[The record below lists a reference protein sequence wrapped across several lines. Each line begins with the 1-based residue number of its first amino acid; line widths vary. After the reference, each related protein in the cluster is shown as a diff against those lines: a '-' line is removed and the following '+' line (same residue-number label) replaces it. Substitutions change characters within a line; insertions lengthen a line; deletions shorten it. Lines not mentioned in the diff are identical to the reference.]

1 MPSCIGT
8 GRAAKVLE
16 GTELMRHL
24 GHLQGEKV
32 RQSQLCETALGW
44 GEELSWQKPHTH
56 RHTHARTYLSGDAQ
70 SCTSSCCTGI
80 FNTVFHLHESW
91 LCLCV

>member
-16 GTELMRHL
+16 GTELMRNL
-24 GHLQGEKV
+24 GHLQGENV

-44 GEELSWQKPHTH
+44 GEELSWQKAHTH
-56 RHTHARTYLSGDAQ
+56 RHTHTRTHVPVRG
-70 SCTSSCCTGI
+70 CTQ
-80 FNTVFHLHESW
+80 LHR
-91 LCLCV
+91 LLPHQYF